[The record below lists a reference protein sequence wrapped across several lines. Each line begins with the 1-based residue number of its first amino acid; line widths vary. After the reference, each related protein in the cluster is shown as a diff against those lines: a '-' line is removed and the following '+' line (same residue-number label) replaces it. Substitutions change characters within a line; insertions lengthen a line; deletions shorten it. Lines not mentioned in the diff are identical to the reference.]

1 MSKTK
6 ILLVCMG
13 NICRSPM
20 AEGLVRHKARER
32 GMDVSTDSAGTID
45 SHAGEAPD
53 PRAQKCMA
61 DHGIDISDLRARQ
74 VRPSDFRDFDLL
86 LAMDMSNL
94 KGLRR
99 IAPDDGALDKARL
112 IMDFAPDNALDEVP
126 DPYYGGQEGF
136 EEVYR
141 MLDEA
146 CENLLNRLQDGR

>member
-1 MSKTK
+1 MSTR

-32 GMDVSTDSAGTID
+32 GMDVRTDSAGTID
-45 SHAGEAPD
+45 SHVGETPD
-53 PRAQKCMA
+53 RRAQKCMD

-74 VRPSDFRDFDLL
+74 IRPSDFHEFDLL
-86 LAMDMSNL
+86 LAMDLDNL

-99 IAPDDGALDKARL
+99 IAPNDALLDKARL
-112 IMDFAPDNALDEVP
+112 MMDFAPDLPQEVP
-126 DPYYGGQEGF
+126 DPYFGGQDGF

-141 MLDEA
+141 MLDAA
-146 CENLLNRLQDGR
+146 CEDLLDRLQQNGG